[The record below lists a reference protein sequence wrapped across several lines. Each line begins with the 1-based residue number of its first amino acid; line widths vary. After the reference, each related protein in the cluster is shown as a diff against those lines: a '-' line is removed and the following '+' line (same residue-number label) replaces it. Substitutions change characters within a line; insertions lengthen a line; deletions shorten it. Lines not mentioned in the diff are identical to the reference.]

1 MFPEVPRAPQ
11 YLETMFE
18 ADTPKRSIK
27 AISQSS
33 KEGIILHFYFFC
45 GNPHVLYAVHRII
58 FFYFLKCGKP
68 QSFKMQRGAERFAF

>member
-27 AISQSS
+27 AIQ
-33 KEGIILHFYFFC
+33 C
-45 GNPHVLYAVHRII
+45 GAKKNTV
-58 FFYFLKCGKP
+58 GT
-68 QSFKMQRGAERFAF
+68 

>member
-27 AISQSS
+27 AIGNSAAR
-33 KEGIILHFYFFC
+33 ILKNTV
-45 GNPHVLYAVHRII
+45 GT
-58 FFYFLKCGKP
+58 
-68 QSFKMQRGAERFAF
+68 

>member
-33 KEGIILHFYFFC
+33 KEGIILHFYSFFC

-58 FFYFLKCGKP
+58 FSIF
-68 QSFKMQRGAERFAF
+68 